1 MATAPSV
8 MGRGGPGA
16 AGPPPPGGAGGA
28 PPPAAPPPPPGW
40 EAWKARGGAAFAAGR
55 HAEAEAAYGAAL
67 GDLDRDLDRD
77 SASGSAAE
85 REARGTVL
93 SNRAAA
99 RLAQG
104 RARAALEDAELAV
117 RCRPGWPK
125 AHRREAAAREALGDL
140 SGAGR
145 AALAAFRLAP
155 SGDHRAGLV
164 RILVALD
171 TSVRRA
177 EAGTGTATGGR
188 YACAC
193 GQPAFE
199 LLLRCCTEAGLDDR
213 WVRHASLLQLAGLA
227 ALPGLRPRFLARD
240 AAAAVARFAGAAG
253 PDLDALFPPRG
264 SLGGVSPAYP
274 RRYAAVLGAEY
285 EATHPKAACAV
296 LLANLVRFPEP
307 GAAAAVLASPD
318 LLAAV
323 VALAADAAPRCRTTV
338 RALGTVARALVG
350 EAERGGAAALRQ
362 ALDGSLMEAVQKL
375 GRASRELE
383 LAPEAAGFQRLYQAL
398 FYHPHHPDNQVPQET

>member
-1 MATAPSV
+1 M
-8 MGRGGPGA
+8 
-16 AGPPPPGGAGGA
+16 
-28 PPPAAPPPPPGW
+28 
-40 EAWKARGGAAFAAGR
+40 
-55 HAEAEAAYGAAL
+55 
-67 GDLDRDLDRD
+67 
-77 SASGSAAE
+77 
-85 REARGTVL
+85 L

-104 RARAALEDAELAV
+104 RARAALEDAESAV

-274 RRYAAVLGAEY
+274 RRYAAVVGAEY

-296 LLANLVRFPEP
+296 LLANLVRFSEP